1 MMTCFEMR
9 KSNCERVTCVILT
22 IRIFHCNAFRW
33 TKYINLSLSIFHRFA
48 KVMCYVMKTHLLILW
63 FPLGN
68 IVHSEGVISS
78 TFPDELSALHSVHS
92 RGCPSTGRL
101 SAVSRQTSA
110 GRCALTSPLHS
121 GNGNS
126 PRWLENSHQGAS
138 LAPDPGQHIL
148 FAVPPHSYSH
158 CCLTLKHTQIK
169 GALTFSF
176 DPAILSDAVV

>member
-1 MMTCFEMR
+1 MAKTPPRAEPQSGDAHSKRPFCSHPAFFCFCFEMI
-9 KSNCERVTCVILT
+9 KSNCEGVTCVILT

-33 TKYINLSLSIFHRFA
+33 TKYIYFSFSIFHWFA
-48 KVMCYVMKTHLLILW
+48 NVMCYVMKTHLLILW

-101 SAVSRQTSA
+101 SAASRQTSA
-110 GRCALTSPLHS
+110 GRCALTSPLHY

-126 PRWLENSHQGAS
+126 PPVAWK
-138 LAPDPGQHIL
+138 LAPG
-148 FAVPPHSYSH
+148 
-158 CCLTLKHTQIK
+158 C
-169 GALTFSF
+169 
-176 DPAILSDAVV
+176 